1 MLFANQYR
9 MIANGRK
16 GPPTTTPSGK
26 TYSASRFMIA
36 VCGLAAAS
44 TLCRSIDARLF
55 MCVAKPANSINGKP
69 IAITDIRS
77 NS

>member
-9 MIANGRK
+9 MIANGRN

-26 TYSASRFMIA
+26 TYSASLFIIA

-44 TLCRSIDARLF
+44 TLCRATDARLF
-55 MCVAKPANSINGKP
+55 K
-69 IAITDIRS
+69 
-77 NS
+77 